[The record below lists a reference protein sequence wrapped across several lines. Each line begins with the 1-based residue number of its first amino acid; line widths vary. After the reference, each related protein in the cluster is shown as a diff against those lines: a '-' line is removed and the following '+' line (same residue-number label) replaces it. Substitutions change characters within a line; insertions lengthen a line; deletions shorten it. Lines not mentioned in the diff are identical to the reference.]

1 MASKIFI
8 TGSSDGL
15 GARAANA
22 LIARGHSVFVHG
34 RNASRTNDAE
44 KNCPGAA
51 GAFTAD
57 LSSTEDVKAL
67 AKELNGK
74 GPWDVYVLI
83 LCL

>member
-57 LSSTEDVKAL
+57 LSSTEDVKQL

-74 GPWDVYVLI
+74 GPWDV
-83 LCL
+83 